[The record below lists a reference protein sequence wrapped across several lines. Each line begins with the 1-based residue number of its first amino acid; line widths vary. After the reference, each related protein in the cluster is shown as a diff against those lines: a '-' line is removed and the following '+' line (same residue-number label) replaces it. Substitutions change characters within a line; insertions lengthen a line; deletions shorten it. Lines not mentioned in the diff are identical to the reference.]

1 MSSATPAASAWL
13 RAWGPGAW
21 VAMALAAAGLIAF
34 AAARSGATWA
44 LVPLLPLALA
54 TPLLA
59 AVDLRWRIVPNRLVL
74 PLALVLLATASASA
88 LALGQPLRI
97 VGALLGAA
105 AMFAVYLAPALLTR
119 RAMGMG
125 DVKLALALGTVL
137 GASGWQTWI
146 LGVLAGFIA
155 GAVAGLVLLLLRRAT
170 LRSRIPYAP
179 AMLVGTWV
187 ALLLAQG

>member
-1 MSSATPAASAWL
+1 MDSPAPARTPWL
-13 RAWGPGAW
+13 RAWSKGAW
-21 VAMALAAAGLIAF
+21 VVIALAAVALVVLVIARF
-34 AAARSGATWA
+34 GATWTI
-44 LVPLLPLALA
+44 VPLLQLALA

-59 AVDLRWRIVPNRLVL
+59 AIDLRWRIVPNRLVL

-88 LALGQPLRI
+88 LIEAQPLRI

-137 GASGWQTWI
+137 GASGWQTWF

-155 GAVAGLVLLLLRRAT
+155 GAVAGLVLLLARRAT

-179 AMLVGTWV
+179 AMLAGAWL
-187 ALLLAQG
+187 ALLTQG

>member
-1 MSSATPAASAWL
+1 MNSATPPGSPWL
-13 RAWGPGAW
+13 RAWSRGAW
-21 VAMALAAAGLIAF
+21 VAMALVAAGLIAL
-34 AAARSGATWA
+34 ASARFGATWTI
-44 LVPLLPLALA
+44 VPLLPLALA

-59 AVDLRWRIVPNRLVL
+59 AIDLRWRIVPNRLVL

-88 LALGQPLRI
+88 LIEAQPLRI

-137 GASGWQTWI
+137 GASGWQTWF

-155 GAVAGLVLLLLRRAT
+155 GAVAGLVLLLARRAT

-179 AMLVGTWV
+179 AMLLGAWL
-187 ALLLAQG
+187 ALLAQG